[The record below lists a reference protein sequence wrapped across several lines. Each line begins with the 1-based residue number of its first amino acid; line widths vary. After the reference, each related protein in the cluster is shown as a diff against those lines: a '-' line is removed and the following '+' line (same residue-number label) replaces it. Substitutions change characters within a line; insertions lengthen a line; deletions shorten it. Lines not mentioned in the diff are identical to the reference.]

1 MMTTGISKFFKRERK
16 NTDDSLNAERDK
28 ATQSLK
34 TANTKSQGQ
43 TDELVKDERSLA
55 DQKTVLSRADHDDS
69 RDESASAIAQKISM
83 DHLSEER
90 RIADLATGLERAKVD
105 AAILKERKVATKLVS
120 DVLDID
126 RRATDE
132 NLLLERDKA
141 DLVFDGSK
149 NLLRSEVA
157 DHLRTKVSLTS
168 RDEFLAIVSHDLK
181 NPLGS
186 VSGYA
191 ELLLDG
197 VDGEVLGAQ
206 SRKFVEAIERSA
218 QISLRLID
226 DLLDIERFAQ
236 SKLELKK
243 STNDANDLVAQAAE
257 IFQHVALE
265 RNVTLKAKTGTT
277 AAALNCDRDRILQVL
292 NNLIG
297 NALKFTPA
305 GGTVSVE
312 LTNANGRI
320 EFSVCDTGPGI
331 PESKRKEIFGRFA
344 QLHSKNRDGLGLGL
358 YISKM
363 LVEAH
368 GGSLNVESVVGQGS
382 TFRFQIPSA
391 TSLTVAEGH
400 ESSSH
405 LI

>member
-1 MMTTGISKFFKRERK
+1 
-16 NTDDSLNAERDK
+16 
-28 ATQSLK
+28 
-34 TANTKSQGQ
+34 
-43 TDELVKDERSLA
+43 
-55 DQKTVLSRADHDDS
+55 
-69 RDESASAIAQKISM
+69 
-83 DHLSEER
+83 
-90 RIADLATGLERAKVD
+90 
-105 AAILKERKVATKLVS
+105 
-120 DVLDID
+120 
-126 RRATDE
+126 
-132 NLLLERDKA
+132 
-141 DLVFDGSK
+141 
-149 NLLRSEVA
+149 
-157 DHLRTKVSLTS
+157 
-168 RDEFLAIVSHDLK
+168 
-181 NPLGS
+181 
-186 VSGYA
+186 
-191 ELLLDG
+191 
-197 VDGEVLGAQ
+197 
-206 SRKFVEAIERSA
+206 
-218 QISLRLID
+218 
-226 DLLDIERFAQ
+226 
-236 SKLELKK
+236 
-243 STNDANDLVAQAAE
+243 
-257 IFQHVALE
+257 
-265 RNVTLKAKTGTT
+265 VTLKAKTGTT